1 MVMEKINRAAVLVSS
16 CNAFKDCWKPFVK
29 SFMDCWKDCPYNV
42 YIISNGESFDSG
54 CPNIH
59 ILDVE
64 KFEKRQMV
72 KDTDKGKEIKQLIN
86 DLKDLLEL
94 YKKGVLVEKQSTSED
109 SDFS

>member
-1 MVMEKINRAAVLVSS
+1 
-16 CNAFKDCWKPFVK
+16 
-29 SFMDCWKDCPYNV
+29 
-42 YIISNGESFDSG
+42 
-54 CPNIH
+54 
-59 ILDVE
+59 
-64 KFEKRQMV
+64 MV

>member
-1 MVMEKINRAAVLVSS
+1 MGVKAAIYN
-16 CNAFKDCWKPFVK
+16 NADIG
-29 SFMDCWKDCPYNV
+29 D
-42 YIISNGESFDSG
+42 
-54 CPNIH
+54 IH

-94 YKKGVLVEKQSTSED
+94 YKKGRKEHRRLALRWYLLLGTELHSRCHDVFQDAL
-109 SDFS
+109 